1 MEVLTTTAAIAI
13 GKIALDKFVE
23 GGAGELGK
31 KLTTAA
37 TDKLMKLGGAVWDKI
52 RGNERAKEVLVGA
65 AADRPEDVMALT
77 NYLGSLWSKPE
88 FAQEVKKLAD
98 DLHFEL
104 TQIQD
109 NSSIV
114 TNVYDG
120 GTAFVTPITGDYSTT
135 FIGGNHHHKD
145 KPVKP

>member
-31 KLTTAA
+31 QLTSKASE
-37 TDKLMKLGGAVWDKI
+37 KLMKLGGVIWDKI
-52 RGNERAKEVLVGA
+52 RGNDRATQVLVGA
-65 AADRPEDVMALT
+65 VANQPEDITALT
-77 NYLGSLWSKPE
+77 NYLSSLWRNQPE
-88 FAQEVKKLAD
+88 FEQEVKKLAD

-109 NSSIV
+109 NSSVV

-120 GTAFVTPITGDYSTT
+120 GIAYVTPITGDHNTN
-135 FIGGNHHHKD
+135 FVGGEHHHTHD
-145 KPVKP
+145 K

>member
-1 MEVLTTTAAIAI
+1 MEIVTTTVALAI

-23 GGAGELGK
+23 GGAAELGK

-37 TDKLMKLGGAVWDKI
+37 TDKLIALGNKVLSKI
-52 RGNERAKEVLVGA
+52 RGNETAMEVLVGA
-65 AADRPEDVMALT
+65 AAEKPEDIQKLT
-77 NYLGSLWSKPE
+77 NYLGSLWTNTPE
-88 FAQEVKKLAD
+88 FAAEVKKLAN

-114 TNVYDG
+114 TNVNDG
-120 GTAFVTPITGDYSTT
+120 GIAYVTPISGNKNTNI
-135 FIGGNHHHKD
+135 IGGTHTHTHNQ
-145 KPVKP
+145 

>member
-1 MEVLTTTAAIAI
+1 MEIVTTTAALAI

-37 TDKLMKLGGAVWDKI
+37 TDKLITLGNAVLSKI
-52 RGNERAKEVLVGA
+52 RGNETAVEVLVGA
-65 AADRPEDVMALT
+65 AAEKPEDVQKLT
-77 NYLGSLWSKPE
+77 NYLGSLWNKTPE
-88 FAQEVKKLAD
+88 FAAEVKKLAN

-109 NSSIV
+109 NSSVV
-114 TNVYDG
+114 THVHDG
-120 GTAFVTPITGDYSTT
+120 GIAYVTPITGDHNTNI
-135 FIGGNHHHKD
+135 IGGTHDHTHHK
-145 KPVKP
+145 